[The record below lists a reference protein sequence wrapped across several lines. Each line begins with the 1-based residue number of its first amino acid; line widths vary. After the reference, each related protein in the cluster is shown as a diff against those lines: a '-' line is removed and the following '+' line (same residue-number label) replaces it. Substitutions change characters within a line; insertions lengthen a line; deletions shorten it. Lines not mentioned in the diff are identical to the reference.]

1 MIIFN
6 NRLGIIDSYQS
17 YYDKLLLNYNK
28 RIFMAYFPMYM
39 DMQNLKVLVIG
50 GGYIAT
56 EKLEKLVDF
65 TKEITVIALRVEE
78 EAQNLIKDHC
88 LTLYQRA
95 YKKGDIEGFD
105 IVIVATDTVDLH
117 KAIYEES
124 RGSRILVNSVDNTDY
139 CDFIFP
145 SYVQKGDLTI
155 AFSTGGASPAFA
167 KQIRRHFEKIIPD
180 SVGEFLEKMKGL
192 RSTMPKGK
200 ERMKYFDGLVEEY
213 FDKYFNK

>member
-1 MIIFN
+1 MN
-6 NRLGIIDSYQS
+6 NDI
-17 YYDKLLLNYNK
+17 K
-28 RIFMAYFPMYM
+28 RVEMAYFPMFM
-39 DMQNLKVLVIG
+39 DMNDLKVLVIG

-78 EAQNLIKDHC
+78 EAKDLIDEHA
-88 LTLYQRA
+88 LVLQQRA
-95 YKKGDIEGFD
+95 YEVGDIEGFD
-105 IVIVATDTVDLH
+105 IVIVATDTVELH

-145 SYVQKGDLTI
+145 SYVKKDALTI

-167 KQIRRHFEKIIPD
+167 KQIRQHFEKIIPD
-180 SVGEFLEKMKGL
+180 SVGEFLQKMKGL
-192 RSTMPKGK
+192 RSTMPKGL
-200 ERMKYFDGLVEEY
+200 ERMKYFDELVEEY
-213 FDKYFNK
+213 FKKYFNT

>member
-1 MIIFN
+1 
-6 NRLGIIDSYQS
+6 
-17 YYDKLLLNYNK
+17 
-28 RIFMAYFPMYM
+28 MAYFPMYM
-39 DMQNLKVLVIG
+39 DMQDLKVLVIG

-95 YKKGDIEGFD
+95 YKEGDIEGYD

-117 KAIYEES
+117 QAIYEES

-167 KQIRRHFEKIIPD
+167 KQIRRHFEKIIPN
-180 SVGEFLEKMKGL
+180 SVGEFLEKMKAL
-192 RSTMPKGK
+192 RTTMPKGK
-200 ERMKYFDGLVEEY
+200 ERMQYFDALVEEY
-213 FDKYFNK
+213 FKKYFDK

>member
-1 MIIFN
+1 
-6 NRLGIIDSYQS
+6 
-17 YYDKLLLNYNK
+17 
-28 RIFMAYFPMYM
+28 MYM
-39 DMQNLKVLVIG
+39 DMQDLKVLVVG

-65 TKEITVIALRVEE
+65 TTQITVIALRVED
-78 EAQNLIKDHC
+78 EAQNIIDKYE
-88 LTLYQRA
+88 LTLHQRA
-95 YKKGDIEGFD
+95 YERGDIEGFD
-105 IVIVATDTVDLH
+105 IVIVATDTVELH
-117 KAIYEES
+117 KEIYEES

-180 SVGEFLEKMKGL
+180 TVGDFLKKMKAL

-200 ERMKYFDGLVEEY
+200 ERMKYFDEMVE
-213 FDKYFNK
+213 KYFKENF

>member
-1 MIIFN
+1 MSF
-6 NRLGIIDSYQS
+6 
-17 YYDKLLLNYNK
+17 
-28 RIFMAYFPMYM
+28 FPMYM
-39 DMQNLKVLVIG
+39 DIQNLKVLVVG
-50 GGYIAT
+50 GGYIAS
-56 EKLEKLVDF
+56 EKLEKLLDF
-65 TKEITVIALRVEE
+65 TKEITVISSDVSTETDKLVKE
-78 EAQNLIKDHC
+78 HC

-95 YKKGDIEGFD
+95 YKRGDIEGFD
-105 IVIVATDTVDLH
+105 IVIVATDTVELH
-117 KAIYEES
+117 QFIYEES

-180 SVGEFLEKMKGL
+180 SVGAFLEKMKGL

-200 ERMKYFDGLVEEY
+200 ERMIYFDGLVEEY
-213 FDKYFNK
+213 FKKYFKS

>member
-1 MIIFN
+1 MSF
-6 NRLGIIDSYQS
+6 
-17 YYDKLLLNYNK
+17 
-28 RIFMAYFPMYM
+28 FPMYM
-39 DMQNLKVLVIG
+39 DMQNLKVLVVG

-65 TKEITVIALRVEE
+65 TKEITVIALRIEE
-78 EAQNLIKDHC
+78 NATQLIDEHA
-88 LTLYQRA
+88 LILHQRA
-95 YKKGDIEGFD
+95 YAVGDIQGFD

-117 KAIYEES
+117 QAIYEES

-180 SVGEFLEKMKGL
+180 SVGGFLEKMKGL

-200 ERMKYFDGLVEEY
+200 ERMQYFDTLVEEY
-213 FDKYFNK
+213 FRKHFTNR

>member
-1 MIIFN
+1 
-6 NRLGIIDSYQS
+6 
-17 YYDKLLLNYNK
+17 
-28 RIFMAYFPMYM
+28 M
-39 DMQNLKVLVIG
+39 DMHELKVLVVG

-56 EKLEKLVDF
+56 EKLEKLIDF
-65 TKEITVIALRVEE
+65 TKEITVIASEVSPEADQIIKEYGLSLDQRVYRE
-78 EAQNLIKDHC
+78 
-88 LTLYQRA
+88 
-95 YKKGDIEGFD
+95 GDIEGFD

-145 SYVQKGDLTI
+145 SYVKKDDLTI

-167 KQIRRHFEKIIPD
+167 KYIRRHFENIIPEG
-180 SVGEFLEKMKGL
+180 VGEFLKKMKAL

-200 ERMKYFDGLVEEY
+200 ERMKYFDSLVEEY
-213 FDKYFNK
+213 FQKYFK